1 MRKMLRLTS
10 MIVAVF
16 ILHLYTVPCFAAGK
30 LPVQGEAK
38 VTTNDPQFIPLTE
51 EQEIKKGTKWYWY
64 LIGLAVVGGCDRSG
78 GRRRWRWKHDNDHG
92 SPDRD
97 RDRDVVRRSE
107 VFLK

>member
-10 MIVAVF
+10 MIVAAF

-51 EQEIKKGTKWYWY
+51 EQEIKTGVKWYWY
-64 LIGLAVVGGCDRSG
+64 LIGLAVIGGAIAAAG
-78 GRRRWRWKHDNDHG
+78 GGGGGGGG
-92 SPDRD
+92 SSTPPITTGT
-97 RDRDVVRRSE
+97 VTGTW
-107 VFLK
+107 

>member
-10 MIVAVF
+10 MIVAAF

-64 LIGLAVVGGCDRSG
+64 LIGLAVIGGAIAAAGGGGGGGSTTTTTAPTTGTVSG
-78 GRRRWRWKHDNDHG
+78 TW
-92 SPDRD
+92 
-97 RDRDVVRRSE
+97 
-107 VFLK
+107 